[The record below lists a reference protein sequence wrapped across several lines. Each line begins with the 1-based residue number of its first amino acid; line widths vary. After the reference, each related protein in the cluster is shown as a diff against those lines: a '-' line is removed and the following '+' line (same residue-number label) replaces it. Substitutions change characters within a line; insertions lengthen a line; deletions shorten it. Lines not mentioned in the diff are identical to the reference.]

1 MQRIIK
7 RIETKRAVV
16 KPCLY
21 SEMQYARYKQF
32 LKIKNSISSPVY
44 VGEYIVARF

>member
-7 RIETKRAVV
+7 RIETKRV
-16 KPCLY
+16 KPWLY

-32 LKIKNSISSPVY
+32 LKIKNSISPPY
-44 VGEYIVARF
+44 VGIHRCTLLV

>member
-7 RIETKRAVV
+7 RIETKRV
-16 KPCLY
+16 KPWLY

-32 LKIKNSISSPVY
+32 LKIKNSISPPPY
-44 VGEYIVARF
+44 VGIHRCTLLV